1 MKIEKLWWSYIM
13 PALIGIVSFPIGIFI
28 SDSFF
33 RYIPGYDGGLTQ
45 IIFLLLLTISA
56 SAYYA
61 KIRKESIPKS
71 ILISF
76 LALVI
81 FFLIAL
87 PYSID

>member
-1 MKIEKLWWSYIM
+1 MEKSKCINYV
-13 PALIGIVSFPIGIFI
+13 ALGCSNVCIGP
-28 SDSFF
+28 
-33 RYIPGYDGGLTQ
+33 
-45 IIFLLLLTISA
+45 LLTISA